1 MLIGI
6 YSVAFV
12 LGVALLLQ
20 QPSLPEMY
28 WSALLLVIG
37 LPAGVIIPGESRKTQ
52 WAGRLLMLVVAFG
65 AGFFW
70 AALWA
75 HGRLV
80 DTLPLAW
87 EGQDIAVIGVV
98 TEMPQSG
105 SRSIRF
111 RFHVEQV
118 LTPAAIVPDNI
129 LLSWYRN
136 DRQAD
141 LAPPDIT
148 AGERWQ
154 LTVRLK
160 RPHGNLN
167 PHVADYSAKL
177 FERDIRAVGYVR
189 IADTNQRIEILARD
203 PRYFFE
209 RKRTEIR
216 DAMQAFLKD
225 APYAGPLIA
234 LAVGD
239 QRAIPQAQWNVF
251 TRTGT
256 NHLMAIS
263 GLHITL
269 VSGLVFSLI
278 YWLWRR
284 HSGLA
289 LWLPASKIAI
299 VAGLVA
305 ALIYA
310 LLSGFAVPARRA
322 FLMLAILS
330 VALWRDRRVSM
341 LTVLGWVLLV
351 VTLLDPWAVISPGFW
366 LSFAAVGLIG
376 LTVSGRIGQSGI
388 VVSWIRIQWA
398 ITLGLLPLL
407 LFLFGQVSLVSPI
420 ANAFAIPWMTI
431 AVVPFALLALI
442 PGLEFLLSIAHTAM
456 QGLMIILQ
464 WLAEMPL
471 AVWQQPAPGFWTVI
485 AAIIGMIWLLLP
497 GGFGLGVV
505 AGFPARW
512 LGILA
517 VFPLFLNSP
526 DRPAEGE
533 LWLTVL
539 DVGQGLAV
547 AARTRQHNLLF
558 DTGQNYGETDS
569 GKQIIVPYLRG
580 EGITALDRIIVS
592 HADSDHS
599 GGALSVMTS
608 LPTQSL
614 LGSLEASHPIK
625 QAIADHQYCRAG
637 DDWWWDGVHFAI
649 LHPDQSKTS
658 GSKRNRNEFSCVL
671 KITTR
676 HGSVLLPAD
685 IGRTSEQE
693 LLQRARDTL
702 PATVLIAPHHGSK
715 SSSSAAFVRQVNPA
729 YVIFPVG
736 YRNSFNHPHPEVVNR
751 YREQGARILRSDHDG
766 AILLRLT
773 RHGIAID
780 TARKLQHRFWHGKIN
795 TTAAMR

>member
-1 MLIGI
+1 
-6 YSVAFV
+6 
-12 LGVALLLQ
+12 
-20 QPSLPEMY
+20 MY
-28 WSALLLVIG
+28 WSAGLLLLG
-37 LPAGVIIPGESRKTQ
+37 LPAGMLTLRISGRMQ
-52 WAGRLLMLVVAFG
+52 WAGRLLILVIIFG

-75 HGRLV
+75 SIRLA
-80 DTLPLAW
+80 DSLPPTW
-87 EGQDIAVIGVV
+87 EGQDIKVIGVI
-98 TEMPQSG
+98 TEMPQPG

-111 RFHVEQV
+111 RFRVEQI
-118 LTPAAIVPDNI
+118 LTPAAIVPDHL
-129 LLSWYRN
+129 LLSWYKN
-136 DRQAD
+136 DQQTA
-141 LAPPDIT
+141 LAPPDIA

-154 LTVRLK
+154 LVVRLK

-177 FERDIRAVGYVR
+177 FERNIRATGYVR
-189 IADTNQRIEILARD
+189 VADANQRIEVLVND

-209 RKRTEIR
+209 RKRAEIR
-216 DAMQAFLKD
+216 DSMQVFLKEH
-225 APYAGPLIA
+225 AYTGPLIA

-239 QRAIPQAQWNVF
+239 QRAIPSVQWDTF

-269 VSGLVFSLI
+269 VSGLIFSLV

-284 HSGLA
+284 YSSLA

-299 VAGLVA
+299 LAGLAA
-305 ALIYA
+305 ALVYA
-310 LLSGFAVPARRA
+310 LLSGFAIPARRA
-322 FLMLAILS
+322 FLMLVIMS
-330 VALWRDRRVSM
+330 VALWQDRRVSM

-351 VTLLDPWAVISPGFW
+351 VTIWDPWAVITPGFW

-376 LTVSGRIGQSGI
+376 LTVSGRIGQSGV

-420 ANAFAIPWMTI
+420 ANALAIPWMTFAI
-431 AVVPFALLALI
+431 VPFALLALI
-442 PGLEFLLSIAHTAM
+442 PGLEFLLSVAHAAM
-456 QGLMIILQ
+456 QVLMIVLQ

-471 AVWQQPAPGFWTVI
+471 AVWQQPAPDFWAVVT
-485 AAIIGMIWLLLP
+485 AIIGMIWLLLP
-497 GGFGLGVV
+497 GGPGLGVIS
-505 AGFPARW
+505 GFPARW

-517 VFPLFLNSP
+517 VLPLFLNSI

-533 LWLTVL
+533 IWLTVL

-547 AARTRQHNLLF
+547 MARTRQHNLLF
-558 DTGQNYGETDS
+558 DAGPGYGETDS
-569 GKQIIVPYLRG
+569 GKQIIVPYLRA

-599 GGALSVMTS
+599 GGALSVLTS

-614 LGSLEASHPIK
+614 LGSLEASHPVK
-625 QAIADHQYCRAG
+625 QAIADHQHCRAG
-637 DDWWWDGVHFAI
+637 DDWWWDGIHFAI
-649 LHPDQSKTS
+649 LHPDQNKTS
-658 GSKRNRNEFSCVL
+658 NNKRNRNESSCVL

-685 IGRTSEQE
+685 IGQTSEQE
-693 LLQRARDTL
+693 LLHRARDAL

-715 SSSSAAFVRQVNPA
+715 SSSSAAFIRQVNPK
-729 YVIFPVG
+729 YVIFTVG
-736 YRNSFNHPHPEVVNR
+736 YRNSFNHPHPEIVDR
-751 YREQGARILRSDHDG
+751 YRKHGTRLLRSDHDG
-766 AILLRLT
+766 AIMLRLT
-773 RHGIAID
+773 RHGMAID
-780 TARKLQHRFWHGKIN
+780 TARKLRHRFWHDGAH
-795 TTAAMR
+795 TPVAAD